1 MRIKKE
7 DRSDKNILVYK
18 LNINLWNF
26 TVYYLIKKKLKILI
40 KFKDISQ
47 SVISLANPWADFID
61 DSNIVQKLN

>member
-1 MRIKKE
+1 ME
-7 DRSDKNILVYK
+7 LHSIL
-18 LNINLWNF
+18 F
-26 TVYYLIKKKLKILI
+26 KKKILKILI

>member
-26 TVYYLIKKKLKILI
+26 TVYYLIKK
-40 KFKDISQ
+40 
-47 SVISLANPWADFID
+47 N
-61 DSNIVQKLN
+61 

>member
-1 MRIKKE
+1 MRVKKE

-26 TVYYLIKKKLKILI
+26 TVYYLKKKKLKILI